1 MKKNYLL
8 LLALG
13 LTCSPAMAQE
23 NKGEVISLLPDGVT
37 LNIGSE
43 RKMDKQKNLVVVGS
57 PKKGYKAFF
66 AASDATHGEELWVTD
81 GTKEG
86 TRMVADIQTGE
97 GSSSPAYVDPYE
109 SVLTGVNAI
118 TNNAPAQAAAVYT
131 VEGVQVRANVAAEKA
146 TEGLQKGVY
155 IVNGKKVVVR

>member
-66 AASDATHGEELWVTD
+66 AAADATHGEELWVTD

-86 TRMVADIQTGE
+86 TRMVTDIQAGD
-97 GSSSPAYVDPYE
+97 GSSSPAY
-109 SVLTGVNAI
+109 LTRFND
-118 TNNAPAQAAAVYT
+118 
-131 VEGVQVRANVAAEKA
+131 
-146 TEGLQKGVY
+146 
-155 IVNGKKVVVR
+155 KVVFSAVNDEGDREPWISDGTPGKRKQGGVCRC

>member
-57 PKKGYKAFF
+57 P
-66 AASDATHGEELWVTD
+66 
-81 GTKEG
+81 
-86 TRMVADIQTGE
+86 R
-97 GSSSPAYVDPYE
+97 
-109 SVLTGVNAI
+109 
-118 TNNAPAQAAAVYT
+118 
-131 VEGVQVRANVAAEKA
+131 KA
-146 TEGLQKGVY
+146 TRLSLLLLTLHTAKSCG
-155 IVNGKKVVVR
+155 